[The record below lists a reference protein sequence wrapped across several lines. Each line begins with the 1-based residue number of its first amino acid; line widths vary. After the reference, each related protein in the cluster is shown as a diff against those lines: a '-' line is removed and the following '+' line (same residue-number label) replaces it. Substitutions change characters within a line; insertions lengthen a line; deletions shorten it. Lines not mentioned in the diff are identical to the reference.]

1 MLRFLVLLLALHVG
15 SRAGA
20 AATLCVA
27 GCDDH
32 DPCTEDRCDGLF
44 CTHVPASG
52 TPCSDRDGCTVDDR
66 CDAGR
71 CVGTPVV
78 CPDDGFAC
86 TDDVC
91 VAGECTHVPVDG
103 ACVPA
108 DACTAAV
115 CAPDRPGHD
124 VAGCLPG
131 VARNEG
137 EDCAEDGDA
146 CTTDVCT
153 AGRCDHVAASDRATC
168 TAVQGVF
175 RYALALAAEARARDA
190 ALGPEAVLA
199 TRIERVVAALD
210 AVVRVLAGRDVSVT
224 APGPLADTPL
234 QQRVRRAL
242 ALLRD
247 VRRDLRA
254 GGPGIA
260 RKARVLRRELRRLL
274 PSRAAFA
281 R

>member
-1 MLRFLVLLLALHVG
+1 MRFGLLVLLVLHVG
-15 SRAGA
+15 PPAGA
-20 AATLCVA
+20 AATLCLA
-27 GCDDH
+27 GCDDR

-52 TPCSDRDGCTVDDR
+52 APCSDHDGCTVDDR
-66 CDAGR
+66 CEAGR

-91 VAGECTHVPVDG
+91 LAGECTHVPVDA

-115 CAPDRPGHD
+115 CAPDRAGHD
-124 VAGCLPG
+124 VAGCVPG

-146 CTTDVCT
+146 CTTDVCA
-153 AGRCDHVAASDRATC
+153 AGRCDHVAAPDRATC

-190 ALGPEAVLA
+190 ALGHDAALA
-199 TRIERVVAALD
+199 TRVVAAFD
-210 AVVRVLAGRDVSVT
+210 AVVRALAGRDADAVT
-224 APGPLADTPL
+224 STPLADTPL
-234 QQRVRRAL
+234 QRRVRRAL
-242 ALLRD
+242 AVLRD
-247 VRRDLRA
+247 VRRDVLA
-254 GGPGIA
+254 GGARIA
-260 RKARVLRRELRRLL
+260 RKARVLRGQLRRLL
-274 PSRAAFA
+274 RRRATFA